1 VSDIKDLSDEIA
13 KRLKQYTKEV
23 TEEIKIAQVDVA
35 KDLKNTLEIKSPERL
50 GSYKKGWRIKK
61 VKNALVIHNKTDY
74 QLTHLLEHGH
84 VTRDGSTRT
93 KEKPHIRPAEEVAI
107 RDYLDRIEEAIKK

>member
-1 VSDIKDLSDEIA
+1 VVKINQLSNEIA
-13 KRLKQYTKEV
+13 ERIKQYTKEV
-23 TEEIKIAQVDVA
+23 TEEIKVAQVDVA

-50 GSYKKGWRIKK
+50 GHYSKGWRIKK
-61 VKNALVIHNKTDY
+61 KKNALVVHNKTSY

-84 VTRDGSTRT
+84 VTRDGTTRT

-107 RDYLDRIEEAIKK
+107 RDYLDRIEEAVKR

>member
-1 VSDIKDLSDEIA
+1 VSNINQLSNEIA
-13 KRLKQYTKEV
+13 RRLKEYTKEV
-23 TEEIKIAQVDVA
+23 QEEIKVAQVDVA

-50 GSYKKGWRIKK
+50 GDYKKGWRIKK
-61 VKNALVIHNKTDY
+61 VKNALVIHNKTNY

-107 RDYLDRIEEAIKK
+107 RDYLDRIEDAVKR